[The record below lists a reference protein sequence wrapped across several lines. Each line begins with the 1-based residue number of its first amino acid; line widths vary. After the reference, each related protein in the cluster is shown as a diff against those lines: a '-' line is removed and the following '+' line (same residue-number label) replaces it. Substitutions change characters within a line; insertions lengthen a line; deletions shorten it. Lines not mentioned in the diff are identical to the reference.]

1 MRFNRKIIQ
10 NIFETALWDH
20 LITRVQRDIQVQ
32 LSLEFFDDPVSSVS
46 LDSISSVE
54 IYDYHVKEVKDEAIV
69 SGFMFVSANTSVYTM
84 DETNKERLW
93 DSGVTEMYYDF
104 SFHEREGKYSK
115 FELDW
120 MDDIHDIWL

>member
-54 IYDYHVKEVKDEAIV
+54 IL
-69 SGFMFVSANTSVYTM
+69 YT
-84 DETNKERLW
+84 LL
-93 DSGVTEMYYDF
+93 SGVT
-104 SFHEREGKYSK
+104 S
-115 FELDW
+115 
-120 MDDIHDIWL
+120 